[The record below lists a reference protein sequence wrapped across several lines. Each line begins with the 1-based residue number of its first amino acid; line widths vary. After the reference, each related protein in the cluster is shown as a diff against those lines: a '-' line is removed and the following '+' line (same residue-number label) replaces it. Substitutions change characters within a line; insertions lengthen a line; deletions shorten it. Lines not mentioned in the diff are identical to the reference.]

1 MPAIETFATRPKPV
15 VVDVYAYMNEVANQ
29 AAVLLNVED
38 EVLQDM
44 FNRQLE
50 WWNGHARSLQARIPM
65 ATGLKKAE
73 YEERFARALVAIKL
87 LRARQHILVCPKHG
101 VEGTSLGEWVRLVTG
116 AEPVDVD
123 AFIGENRAGLL
134 PLYQA
139 MANRGIFDIP
149 EETGDW
155 TTWQRDCEACQKD
168 TIKAAAARR
177 MG

>member
-1 MPAIETFATRPKPV
+1 MEGPEVFRPAGEGVIRRAATKPV

-38 EVLQDM
+38 ELLADW
-44 FNRQLE
+44 FNRQLA
-50 WWNGHARSLQARIPM
+50 WWNDHARKIQARIPM
-65 ATGLKKAE
+65 AKGFQKAE
-73 YEERFARALVAIKL
+73 YEERFQNALDTIRL

-101 VEGTSLGEWVRLVTG
+101 VQGVPAEEW
-116 AEPVDVD
+116 PVLD
-123 AFIGENRAGLL
+123 
-134 PLYQA
+134 YQA

-149 EETGDW
+149 EDTGDW

-177 MG
+177 IR